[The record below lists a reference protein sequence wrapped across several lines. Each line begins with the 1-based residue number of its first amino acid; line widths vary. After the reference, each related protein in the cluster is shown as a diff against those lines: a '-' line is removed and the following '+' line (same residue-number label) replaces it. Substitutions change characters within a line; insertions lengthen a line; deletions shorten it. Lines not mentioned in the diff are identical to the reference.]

1 MHREGHRIRRAAGA
15 AALAGAISAL
25 ALGAFIGLGRAQA
38 VTTLAG
44 TIASSSSGTIVL
56 TTPGG
61 ARTVRTT
68 TATNFIR
75 RSPASLADIK
85 PRDFIGVDATKS
97 ANGELSAVSINI
109 FPPAWEGKIREGQWL
124 MTSGDTMTN
133 AVVASYVTGV
143 SGRILTMTHQGST
156 WKITVPPSTSIH
168 RLTPITIAA
177 LRPQMHAMV
186 RGKANADGSVTATSV
201 SVDAGPMP

>member
-1 MHREGHRIRRAAGA
+1 M
-15 AALAGAISAL
+15 
-25 ALGAFIGLGRAQA
+25 
-38 VTTLAG
+38 
-44 TIASSSSGTIVL
+44 
-56 TTPGG
+56 
-61 ARTVRTT
+61 
-68 TATNFIR
+68 
-75 RSPASLADIK
+75 
-85 PRDFIGVDATKS
+85 DATKS